1 MARDMPGKG
10 HLDASDVRD
19 WPSESED
26 RLCDPSYSQSLERG
40 LRILACFTP
49 ASWVLGVA
57 DIAERVGISRSTT
70 HRYVIT
76 LAALGYLEQDAR
88 RKYRLALRVTELG
101 MSAMGGTSLR
111 EHAHDDLR
119 ELCRRTGFT
128 VGLGVLDGSDVVL
141 IEWLR
146 GTRGV
151 HEVDSQPTHGA
162 RREHKARA
170 KVTRGARLPAYCTAL
185 GKALLAGLP
194 LSNRRALIDELVLER
209 RGPGTLG
216 SKVALGNELAQI
228 GEDGLAIADEEF
240 ATGLYEIAAPVR
252 GHSRETVAAVGIA
265 VKAATISLGDLVDAL
280 GPHLVSTADR
290 ISARLGYRRDDELPP
305 QA

>member
-1 MARDMPGKG
+1 MSGLVRKETSRPLVYPGGAIGGNIAGDMARDMPGKG

-146 GTRGV
+146 GAGYM
-151 HEVDSQPTHGA
+151 VDSQPTHGA

-170 KVTRGARLPAYCTAL
+170 KVTRGARAAYCTAL

-194 LSNRRALIDELVLER
+194 RSNRRALIDELVL
-209 RGPGTLG
+209 G
-216 SKVALGNELAQI
+216 
-228 GEDGLAIADEEF
+228 
-240 ATGLYEIAAPVR
+240 
-252 GHSRETVAAVGIA
+252 
-265 VKAATISLGDLVDAL
+265 GD
-280 GPHLVSTADR
+280 ADR
-290 ISARLGYRRDDELPP
+290 ARWGPKSHWATNSHRAARTASRLPTRSSRRVCTRSRRRCVGTHGRPLRR
-305 QA
+305 